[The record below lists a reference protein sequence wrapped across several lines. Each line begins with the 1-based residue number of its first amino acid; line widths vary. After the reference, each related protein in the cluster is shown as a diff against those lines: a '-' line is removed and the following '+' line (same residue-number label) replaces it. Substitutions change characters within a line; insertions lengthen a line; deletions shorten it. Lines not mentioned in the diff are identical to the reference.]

1 MKLVRKLSPISKEP
15 IYLQCARNELGVK
28 ELSGK
33 ANAKRVLEYHQATTL
48 KASSDDIAWCS
59 SFVCWCL
66 ETTGIKST
74 RSAAARS
81 YLSWGKRI
89 NEPTVGCIVVFQR
102 GNSSWQGHVG
112 FVVGWDKT
120 SITVL
125 GGNQRDSVC
134 IQKYPRSKVLGF
146 RVPA

>member
-1 MKLVRKLSPISKEP
+1 M
-15 IYLQCARNELGVK
+15 QCARNELGVY
-28 ELSGK
+28 ETPGK
-33 ANAKRVLEYHQATTL
+33 ASTKRVIEYHQATSL
-48 KASSDDIAWCS
+48 KATDDSVAWCS
-59 SFVCWCL
+59 AFVSWCL
-66 ETTGIKST
+66 ETCGIKST

-89 NEPTVGCIVVFQR
+89 NEPTIGCIVVFQR

-120 SITVL
+120 NISCL
-125 GGNQRDSVC
+125 SGNQSDSVC